1 MVFMYNKKMNK
12 LMIGQALLFGLI
24 IIFFGIII
32 VREKVPSLKV
42 KNVTRDINNY
52 YEENYSTLNVR
63 VGDLKYNEED
73 NSYSITYYDRDY
85 NDLNFTIK
93 SINNKITDNY
103 EENYVKGKKVIE
115 KCEDLV
121 LEKYNEVFKNT
132 NYQNIKVEFKN
143 LNKYNEAQVID
154 ILERNIYNGGL
165 FSISYYVKGK
175 SIILEKEKEVLNK
188 YNEIFNNTIYQNIKV
203 EFKDLDQYSDIE
215 KKDIL
220 EDNIYNTGYYSISYY
235 VKVDNL
241 DEVYLNNL
249 IDSFNNIALNNGLVA
264 NSYSVTF
271 NNNGIIKIVEGRI

>member
-1 MVFMYNKKMNK
+1 MYNRKMNK

-52 YEENYSTLNVR
+52 YEEKYSTLNVR

-121 LEKYNEVFKNT
+121 LEKYNEVFKNA
-132 NYQNIKVEFKN
+132 NYQNIKISFKD
-143 LNKYNEAQVID
+143 LNRYNDAEVID
-154 ILERNIYNGGL
+154 ILEG
-165 FSISYYVKGK
+165 
-175 SIILEKEKEVLNK
+175 
-188 YNEIFNNTIYQNIKV
+188 
-203 EFKDLDQYSDIE
+203 
-215 KKDIL
+215 
-220 EDNIYNTGYYSISYY
+220 NIYNTGLYSVSYY
-235 VKVDNL
+235 VKVDSL
-241 DEVYLNNL
+241 DDIYLSNL
-249 IDSFNNIALNNGLVA
+249 INSFNSISTSNGLST
-264 NSYSVTF
+264 NNYSVTF
-271 NNNGIIKIVEGRI
+271 DNNGIIKLVEGGNFNE

>member
-1 MVFMYNKKMNK
+1 MVLMYNKKMNK

-52 YEENYSTLNVR
+52 YEEKYSTLNVR

-121 LEKYNEVFKNT
+121 LEKYNEVFKNA
-132 NYQNIKVEFKN
+132 NYQNIKISFKD
-143 LNKYNEAQVID
+143 LNRYNDAEVID
-154 ILERNIYNGGL
+154 ILEG
-165 FSISYYVKGK
+165 
-175 SIILEKEKEVLNK
+175 
-188 YNEIFNNTIYQNIKV
+188 
-203 EFKDLDQYSDIE
+203 
-215 KKDIL
+215 
-220 EDNIYNTGYYSISYY
+220 NIYNTGLYSVSYY
-235 VKVDNL
+235 VKVDSL
-241 DEVYLNNL
+241 DDIYLSNL
-249 IDSFNNIALNNGLVA
+249 INSFNSISTSNGLST
-264 NSYSVTF
+264 NNYSVTF
-271 NNNGIIKIVEGRI
+271 DNNGIIKLVEGGNFNE